1 MTIVKIEALLK
12 QCGGDERPSSTTTVV
27 PPVGRPFKAHVFLR
41 SISTNWRLLVLDSVG
56 DGVTYAHL
64 TADRMSELEARAPAW
79 LKDLIVRWRTPPCAA
94 CAAHPNRSMGGR
106 CGTSISLL
114 GCSLR
119 PQR

>member
-1 MTIVKIEALLK
+1 MTIVKIEALLE
-12 QCGGDERPSSTTTVV
+12 QCGGESPSRTTTVV
-27 PPVGRPFKAHVFLR
+27 MPDGTSFEALVFLR
-41 SISTNWRLLVLDSVG
+41 SIAINWKRQVLDSVG

-64 TADRMSELEARAPAW
+64 TADRMSQLEKRAPAW

-94 CAAHPNRSMGGR
+94 CAAHPNRSLGAR
-106 CGTSISLL
+106 CGTAVALL